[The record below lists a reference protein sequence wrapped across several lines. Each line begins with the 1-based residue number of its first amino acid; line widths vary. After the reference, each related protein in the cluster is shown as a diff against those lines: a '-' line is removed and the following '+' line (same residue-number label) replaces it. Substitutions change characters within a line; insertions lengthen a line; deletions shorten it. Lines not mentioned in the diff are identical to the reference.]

1 MNTIL
6 LDFVMLILAAL
17 FGGFFGALYPNWFQ
31 QRKVGKV
38 RNLAIRALRIFE
50 KYAKDGQTYD
60 LAANDFNNEL
70 DIVEKRA
77 VLVALCKL
85 GIPVEKTVDS
95 VFDIKN
101 VRFERKVIS
110 KNTIGLMMGQLNKGN
125 CDSMFF
131 SDIDE
136 YFSSNNRLL
145 AVRAVAKKYVDEDL
159 SKCRCDKER
168 MQVTHPDIANNKF
181 TPGELNV
188 LNVFRFR
195 TCLDTYFDEAGNAN
209 PQKMEQLKK
218 EIDLGIWDTYLFWDW
233 ESYQIMQNQNNMAIA
248 FANVIKNN
256 AMQQQPTTN
265 IENEVGKEIPSK
277 P

>member
-17 FGGFFGALYPNWFQ
+17 FGGFFGALFPNCFQ

-125 CDSMFF
+125 CD
-131 SDIDE
+131 
-136 YFSSNNRLL
+136 
-145 AVRAVAKKYVDEDL
+145 
-159 SKCRCDKER
+159 
-168 MQVTHPDIANNKF
+168 
-181 TPGELNV
+181 
-188 LNVFRFR
+188 
-195 TCLDTYFDEAGNAN
+195 
-209 PQKMEQLKK
+209 
-218 EIDLGIWDTYLFWDW
+218 
-233 ESYQIMQNQNNMAIA
+233 
-248 FANVIKNN
+248 
-256 AMQQQPTTN
+256 
-265 IENEVGKEIPSK
+265 
-277 P
+277 